1 MMCARFARAVTATAS
16 RLSPSA
22 HATLG
27 SLSSAAAVDLPLTP
41 GPLSEAYADLVASG
55 ATTLDPQQLPAIT
68 ALDATLTRAATSAAQ
83 GSASAAGLYLHGSVG
98 VGKSFLMDLA
108 YVLYIVD

>member
-1 MMCARFARAVTATAS
+1 M
-16 RLSPSA
+16 
-22 HATLG
+22 
-27 SLSSAAAVDLPLTP
+27 DLPLTP
-41 GPLSEAYADLVASG
+41 GALSEAYADLVASG

-108 YVLYIVD
+108 YVLYTYGLELHCLHSTS